1 MNGSQTEKEDNFG
14 IFRAFVRKIPFFIII
29 SGIRKS
35 EKTDPAGII
44 FRKMRTGIF

>member
-1 MNGSQTEKEDNFG
+1 MNGSQTETEDNFG
-14 IFRAFVRKIPFFIII
+14 IFGAFARKIPFFII